1 MRESHLD
8 AIMEVEHESFTIPW
22 SRKMLSDELANKS
35 AYYLAAV
42 ADGKAVGYAG
52 MWLVCDEGHITN
64 IAVHPAYRRQGAG
77 RMLLAA
83 LLAEGERR
91 DLALLTLEVRKS
103 NAPAISLYRSL
114 GFEPVG
120 VRKGYYADT
129 QEDAVLMTHFRK
141 RL

>member
-64 IAVHPAYRRQGAG
+64 IAVHPAYRRQGIA
-77 RMLLAA
+77 AA
-83 LLAEGERR
+83 LTSR
-91 DLALLTLEVRKS
+91 LALEILKRGKAPFYCCAWSNIASARNAIDSGFKPAWTELTVK
-103 NAPAISLYRSL
+103 P
-114 GFEPVG
+114 G
-120 VRKGYYADT
+120 
-129 QEDAVLMTHFRK
+129 AVVDKMNDI
-141 RL
+141 